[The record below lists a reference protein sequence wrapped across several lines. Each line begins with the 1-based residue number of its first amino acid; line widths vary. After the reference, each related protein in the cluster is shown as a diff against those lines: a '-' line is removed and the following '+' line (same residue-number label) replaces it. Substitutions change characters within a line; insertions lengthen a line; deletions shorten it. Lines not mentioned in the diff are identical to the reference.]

1 MTQDEGERKEREGS
15 LGRVK
20 RKRRCVGLYE
30 VTLCFVLLC
39 NRSRYQMAISLKTIH
54 VYPVLYQARGI
65 L

>member
-39 NRSRYQMAISLKTIH
+39 NRSRYQMAISLKTI
-54 VYPVLYQARGI
+54 YI
-65 L
+65 